1 VKARHPLLF
10 ILVAVASVLYKDDLL
25 CVLEHPEIPLH
36 SNASELGARL
46 RKPKY
51 KTVSL
56 LGGYTTTN
64 PDARVV
70 HHQGCQARAGL

>member
-1 VKARHPLLF
+1 VKARHLLLF
-10 ILVAVASVLYKDDLL
+10 ILAAVASVLYEDDPRR
-25 CVLEHPEIPLH
+25 VLEHPEIPLH
-36 SNASELGARL
+36 NNASDLGARL

-70 HHQGCQARAGL
+70 HHQGCRARARL